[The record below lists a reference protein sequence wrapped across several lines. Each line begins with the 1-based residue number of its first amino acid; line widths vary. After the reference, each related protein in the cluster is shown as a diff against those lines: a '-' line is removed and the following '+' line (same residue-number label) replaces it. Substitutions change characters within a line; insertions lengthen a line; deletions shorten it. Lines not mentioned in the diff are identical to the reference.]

1 MFKAEEIT
9 EVRYFWADYIIR
21 IGGVTEKITLKT
33 QQRKEEISFD
43 ELISLILENA
53 RYTTT
58 SFREGL
64 INIDLCR
71 MGEKKSFL
79 SFSFN
84 PNMHLSFLRE
94 TGFNEKDGT
103 LWKSTSN
110 NPQWCV
116 PESLVVETLPKI
128 LRHFITE
135 Q

>member
-64 INIDLCR
+64 INIDLRR

>member
-71 MGEKKSFL
+71 MSEKKSFL

-128 LRHFITE
+128 LRHFIAE

>member
-9 EVRYFWADYIIR
+9 EVRYFWADYIIK

-33 QQRKEEISFD
+33 QEKKEEISFD

-53 RYTTT
+53 RYTTV
-58 SFREGL
+58 SFSEGL
-64 INIDLCR
+64 INIYLSR
-71 MGEKKSFL
+71 RGENLSFL
-79 SFSFN
+79 SFSFD
-84 PNMHLSFLRE
+84 PKMHLYFLRE

-128 LRHFITE
+128 LRHFIAE

>member
-33 QQRKEEISFD
+33 QEKKEEISFD

-53 RYTTT
+53 RYTTV
-58 SFREGL
+58 SFSEGL
-64 INIDLCR
+64 INIYLSR
-71 MGEKKSFL
+71 RGENRSFL
-79 SFSFN
+79 SFSFD
-84 PNMHLSFLRE
+84 PKMHLSFLRE

-116 PESLVVETLPKI
+116 PESLVVETLPQI
-128 LRHFITE
+128 LRHFIAE